1 MGDQMTQIMM
11 EDFAVDFSG
20 AMLIFYLVYLAFMLA
35 ITVGS
40 YVLQSVSLHT
50 IAKRRGIHKPWL
62 SWLPIGEMWIVGCIS
77 DQYQYVVKGRVKN
90 KRKALLVLNIILWA
104 CVIAIYVLLG
114 VMLVQAFT
122 LESLPSVDHTD
133 LFSILGPTTAMMGI
147 SLVMSG
153 ISIAVM
159 VIRYIA
165 LYDLYTSCN
174 PKNNVVFLVLG
185 IVFSFLTPFF
195 IFANRN
201 RDGGMPPRKQP
212 APSDIPDA
220 QWQPAQS
227 PREPWDNSDE

>member
-1 MGDQMTQIMM
+1 MSM
-11 EDFAVDFSG
+11 ESFFDIDAGFGVG
-20 AMLIFYLVYLAFMLA
+20 MLVYYLLSMLFSFGLSIA
-35 ITVGS
+35 V
-40 YVLQSVSLHT
+40 YVFRSLGVYT
-50 IAKRRGIHKPWL
+50 IAKRRALKNPWMAWVPVVDY
-62 SWLPIGEMWIVGCIS
+62 WLLGSIS

-165 LYDLYTSCN
+165 LYDLFYSCD
-174 PKNNVVFLVLG
+174 PDSSIAYLLLSIFLSVAQPL
-185 IVFSFLTPFF
+185 FLFLC
-195 IFANRN
+195 RKK
-201 RDGGMPPRKQP
+201 DEGMPPRKQTP
-212 APSDIPDA
+212 VYIPEPTA
-220 QWQPAQS
+220 
-227 PREPWDNSDE
+227 EPWENAEE

>member
-11 EDFAVDFSG
+11 EDFEAGFSG
-20 AMLIFYLVYLAFMLA
+20 AMLIFYLIYMVFMLA
-35 ITVGS
+35 ISVGS

-165 LYDLYTSCN
+165 LYDLFYSCD
-174 PKNNVVFLVLG
+174 PDSSIAYLLLSIFLSVAQPL
-185 IVFSFLTPFF
+185 FLFLC
-195 IFANRN
+195 RKK
-201 RDGGMPPRKQP
+201 DEGMPPRKQTP
-212 APSDIPDA
+212 VYIP
-220 QWQPAQS
+220 
-227 PREPWDNSDE
+227 EPTAEAWENAEE